1 VLLLP
6 LQKIK
11 KKFKF
16 FFNRFKKNN
25 LMPASN
31 FSELLVADFNHA
43 FSLFEKNNV
52 VSIKFLD
59 AIMRTLGQHVTKET
73 MIGLSRKVEIDGN
86 IDFDLFLDEMGDT
99 VKKSE
104 PDQIKEAFNLF
115 ITDSDGCITSTY
127 LRRVLTKVGEQLT
140 DIEVDDL
147 FFNAKVNIDTKI
159 DFNKFTKIMTLE

>member
-1 VLLLP
+1 
-6 LQKIK
+6 
-11 KKFKF
+11 
-16 FFNRFKKNN
+16 
-25 LMPASN
+25 
-31 FSELLVADFNHA
+31 
-43 FSLFEKNNV
+43 
-52 VSIKFLD
+52 
-59 AIMRTLGQHVTKET
+59 